1 MIKGLLEELKSKGR
15 TINISKEEE
24 RPELPI
30 LAEQWKRICARW
42 AGKLLW
48 QGVNYGLL
56 LQK

>member
-15 TINISKEEE
+15 TINFSKEEE
-24 RPELPI
+24 IPELPTR
-30 LAEQWKRICARW
+30 AEQWKRICARQ